1 MDSNKALEGTVGDV
15 CEDSIPSLA
24 DAARM
29 QAYAEMDAPPEPI
42 KQVDEN
48 PLVLLQPYRCLFGLD
63 REIKIEIDAG
73 MATVTHGSEL
83 GVHSY
88 SYPTS
93 AEKAAELLLPEL
105 AKLIERQVWNSEY
118 AYPSLGRALRK
129 IRELTPITA
138 DLHGGN

>member
-1 MDSNKALEGTVGDV
+1 MDETKALEGTVGNVWD
-15 CEDSIPSLA
+15 EGSPSLA
-24 DAARM
+24 DAARQ
-29 QAYAEMDAPPEPI
+29 QAYAEMDTPPEPI

-93 AEKAAELLLPEL
+93 AEKASELLLPEL
-105 AKLIERQVWNSEY
+105 AKLIERQMWNSEY
-118 AYPSLGRALRK
+118 AYPSLGEALRK